1 MPAFVI
7 LSLLYTKGSF
17 FSGIYLLFLITTVM
31 ITQVKVKQKGRPL
44 EQNLKGSIAYM
55 LELP

>member
-1 MPAFVI
+1 MITTVMI
-7 LSLLYTKGSF
+7 TTVM
-17 FSGIYLLFLITTVM
+17 ITTVM

-44 EQNLKGSIAYM
+44 EQKLKGSIAYM